1 MEVLT
6 DVGCMS
12 LWGIPT
18 PPKTKNFTRY
28 STSIWSGSLLQSWIT
43 WLGHCPYRMK
53 NYVMACERPL
63 GSSHRLQFPAHHTE
77 EAPREPESA
86 GCWLGGSFRP
96 FWEPLATIYVV
107 VHQMSKLEYSTTTHE
122 DPMLWTLN
130 IEQASRN
137 LSIRTVSW
145 SMCGGKS
152 TCPKFSSK
160 SGKGI
165 DGPQRPFGTKV
176 INRLTK
182 PLHCFRFKA
191 ETPWCLLSRSHS
203 CHISCRLHMLSP
215 PW

>member
-1 MEVLT
+1 
-6 DVGCMS
+6 
-12 LWGIPT
+12 
-18 PPKTKNFTRY
+18 
-28 STSIWSGSLLQSWIT
+28 
-43 WLGHCPYRMK
+43 
-53 NYVMACERPL
+53 MACERPL

-77 EAPREPESA
+77 EAPREPERA

-96 FWEPLATIYVV
+96 FWEPLATNYVV

-152 TCPKFSSK
+152 TCPKFNSK

-165 DGPQRPFGTKV
+165 DGAQRPFGTKV
-176 INRLTK
+176 INKLTK

-191 ETPWCLLSRSHS
+191 ETPRCLLSRSHS
-203 CHISCRLHMLSP
+203 CHISCRLSHVVTSLVNS
-215 PW
+215 WS